1 MRRVEY
7 YEELSEYPFDIESL
21 ELSTR
26 SIPNDINKKLLYAI
40 FGNPNEKINEQDFH
54 EVLEKDKILENIEK
68 VKITNLVRNYHERK
82 KGK

>member
-1 MRRVEY
+1 MILIKNFYMQFLVI
-7 YEELSEYPFDIESL
+7 LM
-21 ELSTR
+21 
-26 SIPNDINKKLLYAI
+26 K
-40 FGNPNEKINEQDFH
+40 KINEQDFH

>member
-7 YEELSEYPFDIESL
+7 HEELSEYPFDIESL
-21 ELSTR
+21 ETSVR

-54 EVLEKDKILENIEK
+54 EVLKKDKILENIEK

>member
-7 YEELSEYPFDIESL
+7 YEEPSKYPFDIESL
-21 ELSTR
+21 ETSVR
-26 SIPNDINKKLLYAI
+26 SIPNDINKKLLYTI
-40 FGNPNEKINEQDFH
+40 FGNPDEKINEQDFH
-54 EVLEKDKILENIEK
+54 EVLEKDKIFENIEK